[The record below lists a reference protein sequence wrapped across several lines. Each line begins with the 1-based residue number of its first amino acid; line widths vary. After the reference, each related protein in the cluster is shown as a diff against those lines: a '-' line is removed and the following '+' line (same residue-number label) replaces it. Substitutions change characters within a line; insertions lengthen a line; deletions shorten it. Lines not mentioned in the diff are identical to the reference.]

1 MMKTN
6 NLGLYIHIPFC
17 LKKCHYCDFYS
28 EAGTDSALRA
38 KYVDSLCS
46 EIAWYGGRLGLAS
59 EDGGRLVD
67 TVFIGGGTPS
77 ILEAGQTARIVS
89 TIFDSFRVAE
99 DAEISME
106 CNPATLTAE
115 KLAAYRKAGINR
127 LSMGVQSMDLSVL
140 KIMGRAHNPQDVT
153 DNFRLAREAGF
164 DNINLDVMFGVP
176 GQNMDIWKDTVQT
189 VLEMEPEHLSFYSLE
204 LAEGTEFYRRL
215 ASGMLKETAPEE
227 DRKMY
232 HWLLET
238 LDGCGYEH
246 YEISNAAKP
255 GRRCRHNLKYWN
267 LEDYLGLGAA
277 AHSFIADKRFSNPED
292 VSKYVDSWQTGNPA
306 VDWHQENTWED
317 SVTDYTFT
325 ALRRVKGIRKKDFA
339 EKFGRAFWDVFAERK
354 SEFETYKAA
363 GDAAEDGENLWI
375 TRQGMDIASEIIA
388 LFI

>member
-6 NLGLYIHIPFC
+6 NLGFEGSPAGSLGLYIHIPFC
-17 LKKCHYCDFYS
+17 LQKCHYCDFYS
-28 EAGTDSALRA
+28 EAGTASSLRA
-38 KYVDSLCS
+38 KYVDALCT
-46 EIAWYGGRLGLAS
+46 EIQYFGDLLGHGAA
-59 EDGGRLVD
+59 EGGRLVD

-77 ILEAGQTARIVS
+77 ILEVSQTVQIVS

-140 KIMGRAHNPQDVT
+140 KIMGRVHKPQDVT

-232 HWLLET
+232 HWLLEE
-238 LDGCGYEH
+238 LDRRGYEH
-246 YEISNAAKP
+246 YEISNAAKT
-255 GRRCRHNLKYWN
+255 GCQCRHNLKYWN
-267 LEDYLGLGAA
+267 LDDYLGLGAA
-277 AHSFIADKRFSNPED
+277 AHSLI
-292 VSKYVDSWQTGNPA
+292 GN
-306 VDWHQENTWED
+306 
-317 SVTDYTFT
+317 
-325 ALRRVKGIRKKDFA
+325 RR
-339 EKFGRAFWDVFAERK
+339 
-354 SEFETYKAA
+354 
-363 GDAAEDGENLWI
+363 
-375 TRQGMDIASEIIA
+375 
-388 LFI
+388 